1 MTLHHDV
8 RGDGPAVLLVHAGVA
23 DSRMWPGVA
32 GQLAATHRVVTCDL
46 RGFGKSPLPPE
57 RFSHAADLV
66 ALLDELGIERA
77 AVVGASFGGY
87 VALELA
93 LRAPGR
99 VMALALLD
107 PFLDE
112 FDPSGEFAAFAEAEE
127 AALDAGDVE
136 EDELDPPV
144 SARLAEIRVPALV
157 VVGADDVEDFHRIA
171 RRLADELPGAR
182 PLVTIPGAAHLP
194 ALERPAE
201 VAGLLLEFLAGVGR
215 APTPR

>member
-127 AALDAGDVE
+127 AALEAGDVE
-136 EDELDPPV
+136 AVINDEPT
-144 SARLAEIRVPALV
+144 ALAEIAGREGL
-157 VVGADDVEDFHRIA
+157 
-171 RRLADELPGAR
+171 
-182 PLVTIPGAAHLP
+182 
-194 ALERPAE
+194 E
-201 VAGLLLEFLAGVGR
+201 VAETINTGESYGIAVDPANEELLQAVNDILAELIEDGTYEEIYSHYPDLPPGGNV
-215 APTPR
+215 AKS